1 MVALSLV
8 LNFTHI
14 ASYFFVTWSKVGLVF
29 QKPLYTNIRGWSRSH
44 FYLVVRW
51 PIPSYRVK
59 VDHGTFL
66 CFSHVSLYS
75 RRSTIDPTQQS
86 LRLTRAK
93 MPEVNK
99 FRFISPG
106 LSPETSH
113 GSGGTKWGLW
123 GILKTSLL
131 CYSWRVNCNIQLQKR
146 TCGLII
152 LNICILFWIV

>member
-1 MVALSLV
+1 MVKLDGIHSLGPS
-8 LNFTHI
+8 I
-14 ASYFFVTWSKVGLVF
+14 RSRESKHQETSWLLKSK
-29 QKPLYTNIRGWSRSH
+29 QTSLDP
-44 FYLVVRW
+44 W
-51 PIPSYRVK
+51 PSPNMGTLDPC